1 MDMAVKS
8 IKRGGRGVVHLED
21 VYSAPGHLMRRAQQI
36 AAAIFFDETRE
47 FDLTPV
53 QYAALVAIQDRP
65 GIDQSTLV
73 KLIAIDRSTVGN
85 MLRRIEGKHLISRVT
100 PQHNQRIKQL
110 FIAPEGQRLLRES
123 RAAMRRVHERI
134 LAPLAPRDRSSLMA
148 VLAKLVHLNNEESRA
163 PLQFVMREE
172 PPRRGRR

>member
-1 MDMAVKS
+1 MDMAVKT
-8 IKRGGRGVVHLED
+8 IKRGGRAIVHLED

-85 MLRRIEGKHLISRVT
+85 MLRRIEEKHLISRVT
-100 PQHNQRIKQL
+100 PKHNQRIKQL
-110 FIAPEGQRLLRES
+110 FVAPEGQRLL
-123 RAAMRRVHERI
+123 
-134 LAPLAPRDRSSLMA
+134 
-148 VLAKLVHLNNEESRA
+148 
-163 PLQFVMREE
+163 
-172 PPRRGRR
+172 